1 MKITQSWKRNA
12 PTTDG
17 YSLTVTYVYSSKY
30 LHEIEDIERKL
41 PKGMIVIDT
50 DKSQRAYPLEQEIRE
65 IKINSREDTCK
76 NCPELDVNYN
86 SDESYCN
93 LADSKKVQ
101 LKRGQH
107 KPEWCPKKK
116 WR

>member
-1 MKITQSWKRNA
+1 MIHPERRRENLKIIE
-12 PTTDG
+12 
-17 YSLTVTYVYSSKY
+17 Y
-30 LHEIEDIERKL
+30 LDRREN
-41 PKGMIVIDT
+41 T
-50 DKSQRAYPLEQEIRE
+50 EIRE

-93 LADSKKVQ
+93 LADGEEVR

-107 KPEWCPKKK
+107 RPEWCPKKK